1 MDAPVPNRPPAAP
14 DPAPLGRPTPA
25 PDADAPREDAP
36 HASRAP
42 HPGAAL
48 AAPDSP
54 DDRRAVERWFITQG
68 VPHFI
73 VDYSASHFVLTRAA
87 PILVAYLVG
96 TTVLAMRFGESL
108 LSNIA
113 ALAVAL
119 TVVLGGWAALNV
131 ARGRPWRSLPSHV
144 GRAEVAAFLLLPA
157 LPPLVLGLQVSDAAT
172 AIAESAIFLGIVYL
186 ATSYGLVAVV
196 RWAIQRLVQQRGNLG
211 RLLTRALPLLMLFI
225 VFTFIQS
232 DTWHL
237 ATVMGAGGLVL
248 VLVLL
253 ALLAT
258 LFMVGQLAPEVRRLS
273 EGGAA
278 WPEVLATAAETPAA
292 PLCDTVRAAS
302 PRPVPLRWH
311 EWVNVGVVVLFGQGL
326 QVAFVTLTLMLGLLV
341 FGILLFPVTLQED
354 WAGAATPVFLTVT
367 LLGRDFAL
375 TGALVTVSLVLG
387 AISGLSFTISAMSDA
402 AYRATF
408 FSEADREL
416 QRVFAVRAVYRAAVD
431 PPAARDRA

>member
-1 MDAPVPNRPPAAP
+1 MDPAPPPALAAQSPDGAP
-14 DPAPLGRPTPA
+14 DP
-25 PDADAPREDAP
+25 
-36 HASRAP
+36 
-42 HPGAAL
+42 
-48 AAPDSP
+48 
-54 DDRRAVERWFITQG
+54 RRATERWFIAQG

-87 PILVAYLVG
+87 PLLVAYLVG
-96 TTVLAMRFGESL
+96 TTVLAMRFGASPL
-108 LSNIA
+108 FNAA
-113 ALAVAL
+113 ALALAL

-157 LPPLVLGLQVSDAAT
+157 LPPLLLGLQWSDAAV
-172 AIAESAIFLGIVYL
+172 AVAESAIFLAIVYL

-196 RWAIQRLVQQRGNLG
+196 RWAFRRLVQQRGNLG

-225 VFTFIQS
+225 VFTYIQS
-232 DTWHL
+232 DTWAL
-237 ATVMGAGGLVL
+237 ATAMGAGGVVL
-248 VLVLL
+248 LLVLL
-253 ALLAT
+253 SVLAT

-292 PLCDTVRAAS
+292 PLCEMVRETQ
-302 PRPVPLRWH
+302 PRPVPMRWH

-326 QVAFVTLTLMLGLLV
+326 QVAFVTLTLMAGLLV
-341 FGILLFPVTLQED
+341 FGVLLFPVTLQEA
-354 WAGAATPVFLTVT
+354 WAGAATPVLASVT
-367 LLGRDFAL
+367 LLDREFAL

-416 QRVFAVRAVYRAAVD
+416 QRVFAVRSVYRAAIDGPAPDD
-431 PPAARDRA
+431 PSLTPAAASLDPVV